1 MNLNLYKPFYLVT
14 ALLLIIVGC
23 KKDYASIE
31 EIDEANINAYLA
43 QNNISAKKAPNGVY
57 FIPGN
62 NRGSGAEV
70 QYTEKIPLLYTI
82 RSLDGQY
89 SNIDTFVNRYG
100 AAGQFLGYL
109 SPEGL
114 RTAVKDSLKRGGQ
127 MRIIIPSHLAY
138 GRDGSG
144 PIPGN
149 ASLEYTVRMLN
160 ENDLPAYDDISI
172 EKYKS
177 ANGLTDFSKT
187 PEGIHFK
194 VITPGTGSSVTVDS
208 TISVQYI
215 GKLFNG
221 KVFEETSGTSQA
233 AFTLSQ
239 TIPGWTK
246 TLTKIKEGGKIRI
259 LIPSAYAYGINGS
272 KDFYGNYTIPPFS
285 CLDFEVTIKDVQ
297 GN

>member
-14 ALLLIIVGC
+14 ALLLIVVGC
-23 KKDYASIE
+23 KKDYASID
-31 EIDEANINAYLA
+31 EIDDANIQAYLS
-43 QNNISAKKAPNGVY
+43 QNNISAKRATNGVY
-57 FIPGN
+57 FLSI
-62 NRGSGAEV
+62 NRGTGAEV
-70 QYTEKIPLLYTI
+70 QYSEKIPLIYTM

-89 SNIDTFVNRYG
+89 TSMDTFVNRYG
-100 AAGQFLGYL
+100 GSGQFLGYL

-114 RTAVKDSLKRGGQ
+114 RTAVKDSLKYRGGQ
-127 MRIIIPSHLAY
+127 MKIIIPSRLAY

-160 ENDLPAYDDISI
+160 ENDLRAYDQISI

-177 ANGLTDFSKT
+177 ANGLTGFSKT
-187 PEGIHFK
+187 ASNIHYK
-194 VITPGTGSSVTVDS
+194 IITPGTGSPVTVDS

-221 KVFEETSGTSQA
+221 KVFEETQGTSQA
-233 AFTLSQ
+233 TFTLSQ
-239 TIPGWTK
+239 TIPGWTQ
-246 TLTKIKEGGKIRI
+246 TLTQIKEGGKIRI
-259 LIPSAYAYGINGS
+259 LIPSEFAYGINGS

-285 CLDFEVTIKDVQ
+285 CLDFEVSIQDVQ